1 MIHAMPLD
9 RGWRIVVRF
18 AIIGFSIGSLAAFL
32 IATYVPG
39 LFATVF
45 VIVCPGMLL
54 TYPEMW
60 VVGWGKL
67 PESFYGGSSQH
78 GDLYDSRSNHRRAD
92 DEAQNSKASYVIVLT
107 YPSRFARVV

>member
-67 PESFYGGSSQH
+67 LNLSMVVVV
-78 GDLYDSRSNHRRAD
+78 NT
-92 DEAQNSKASYVIVLT
+92 VIYTIVGAIIAGLT
-107 YPSRFARVV
+107 TKPKQQS